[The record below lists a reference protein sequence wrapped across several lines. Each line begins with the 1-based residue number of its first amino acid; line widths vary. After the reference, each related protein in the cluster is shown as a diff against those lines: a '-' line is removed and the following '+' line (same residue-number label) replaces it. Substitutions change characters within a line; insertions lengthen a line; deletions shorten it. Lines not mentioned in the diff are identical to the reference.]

1 MFTSRELNTFISV
14 AEKMSIKLA
23 AEELNITSPAVC
35 SMIKKLESRIN
46 NKLFIFEHNKMILT
60 QYGKRIYSLTEGHF
74 HTLRSLE
81 LKMRGDKDIIKV
93 FICEELSFLS
103 SFITNQFNKIE
114 KEIILTTLIDD
125 STDLII
131 NDVSIIKIDDCDYS
145 TVPANLYLYLANDVN
160 SKCKDIFIHKDH
172 AHLIKNHLAKIAT
185 NEIGKEINTSS
196 RIIVSENITSI
207 VEMVIS
213 SLGSAILPHICSVLK
228 CLANSRLEIKTK
240 RIPPHIPMHVYAHKR
255 IDHETVKFIFDDIKI
270 K

>member
-46 NKLFIFEHNKMILT
+46 NKLFVFENNKMILT

-81 LKMRGDKDIIKV
+81 FKMRGDKDIIKV

-103 SFITNQFNKIE
+103 SFIANQFNKRE
-114 KEIILTTLIDD
+114 KETILTTFIDD

-131 NDVSIIKIDDCDYS
+131 NDESIIKIDPCNYNI
-145 TVPANLYLYLANDVN
+145 VPTNLFLYLVNDVN
-160 SKCKDIFIHKDH
+160 STSRDIFIHKEH
-172 AHLIKNHLAKIAT
+172 AHLINNHLTKMAADG
-185 NEIGKEINTSS
+185 IGKDMDAESKV
-196 RIIVSENITSI
+196 IVSENITSI

-228 CLANSRLEIKTK
+228 CLANSRLELKIK
-240 RIPPHIPMHVYAHKR
+240 RITPHIPMHVYTHKR
-255 IDHETVKFIFDDIKI
+255 IDCEMVKIIFDDIKI